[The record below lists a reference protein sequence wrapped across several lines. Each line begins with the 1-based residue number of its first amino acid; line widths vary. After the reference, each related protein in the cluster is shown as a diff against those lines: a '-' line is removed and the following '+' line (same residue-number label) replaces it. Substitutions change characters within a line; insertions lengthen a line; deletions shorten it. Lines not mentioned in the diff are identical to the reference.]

1 MWWCGGVV
9 AGAEPQ
15 PSLALPET
23 ANRSK
28 PGGLMTVELL
38 LLPQEKSLP
47 NEEEENNITDRK
59 SVV

>member
-9 AGAEPQ
+9 AGAELR

-38 LLPQEKSLP
+38 LLPQEKSLL
-47 NEEEENNITDRK
+47 NDKEENYIPAK
-59 SVV
+59 I